1 MSNSGI
7 RTVYLNGEYL
17 PETEAKVSI
26 FDRGYL
32 LADAVYEYTATIGG
46 ALIGFDAHMA
56 RLQRSLDELDIK
68 YALDHKT
75 FLVMHQE
82 LVRRN
87 ELGNGGVY
95 LQISRGVADRDFA
108 FPQGLKPTV
117 MAFTQEV
124 NFLDNPVNDAGLKVV
139 SAEDGRWVRRDIKT
153 VQLLYTAM
161 VKTQANEV
169 GVHDAFF
176 VKDGFVTEATSA
188 NAFIIR
194 NGRIVTRALSQD
206 ILHGVTRK
214 AVLELARRQ
223 NLAIEERAFTIAEA
237 QEADEVFI
245 TASPIYA
252 LPVVE
257 VDGRQVASGKPGRL
271 TRELRQLFI
280 DEAIASAIPSYPAA
294 AGAG

>member
-1 MSNSGI
+1 MSNSGNRI
-7 RTVYLNGEYL
+7 VYLNGDYL

-46 ALIGFDAHMA
+46 ALIEFDAHMA
-56 RLQRSLDELDIK
+56 RLQRSVDELGMD
-68 YALDHKT
+68 YSLDREAMLAMHRELVQRNALDT
-75 FLVMHQE
+75 
-82 LVRRN
+82 
-87 ELGNGGVY
+87 GGVY

-108 FPQGLKPTV
+108 FPKGLKPTI
-117 MAFTQEV
+117 MAFTQEM
-124 NFLDNPVNDAGLKVV
+124 NFLDNPINDTGLKVV
-139 SAEDGRWVRRDIKT
+139 SVEDGRWMRRDIKS

-161 VKTQANEV
+161 AKTQANEA
-169 GVHDAFF
+169 GAHDAFF

-194 NGRIVTRALSQD
+194 NGCIVTRALSQD

-214 AVLELARRQ
+214 AVLELARRR

-245 TASPIYA
+245 TASPVYA

-257 VDGRQVASGKPGRL
+257 VDGKQVASGKPGRL
-271 TRELRQLFI
+271 TQELRQLFI
-280 DEAIASAIPSYPAA
+280 DEAVARAVPGYPASAE
-294 AGAG
+294 AG